1 MEYDRQEILIQRAEH
16 AEQSARQ
23 VHEPAV
29 KETMIALAELYRELA
44 RQLQELAELRKRAR
58 ELYRF
63 PGFAPIYPQ
72 NCSTP
77 ANARPSLMANRPA
90 LTPL

>member
-1 MEYDRQEILIQRAEH
+1 MEYDRQEILIQRAEP

-23 VHEPAV
+23 AHEPAV

-58 ELYRF
+58 ELY
-63 PGFAPIYPQ
+63 
-72 NCSTP
+72 
-77 ANARPSLMANRPA
+77 
-90 LTPL
+90 